1 MGFLE
6 FCNPKIQ
13 EVKVTYETIIQK
25 NICLYVQWL
34 WKNLEK
40 RVLKLFT
47 FEPSAIKIISLA
59 PYVQG
64 IQE

>member
-1 MGFLE
+1 MCSDCE
-6 FCNPKIQ
+6 
-13 EVKVTYETIIQK
+13 
-25 NICLYVQWL
+25 
-34 WKNLEK
+34 KNLEK